1 MDARADLLAPF
12 GNLHGGCL
20 SATVDHCLGVA
31 FYPVIAAGSW
41 VATTE
46 FKLNLLHLVS
56 GGVEVAVT
64 EIIALG
70 KRSGVARVDITNDGR
85 AVCAVQGTVAVVSPR
100 NGSS

>member
-1 MDARADLLAPF
+1 MDARANLLAPF

-20 SATVDHCLGVA
+20 SATEDHCLGVV
-31 FYPVIAAGSW
+31 FYPVIAAGSR

-46 FKLNLLHLVS
+46 FKLNLLQLVS
-56 GGVEVAVT
+56 GGVGVAVI

-70 KRSGVARVDITNDGR
+70 KRSGVARVDITNGGG
-85 AVCAVQGTVAVVSPR
+85 AVCATQVTMTVVSPR

>member
-1 MDARADLLAPF
+1 MDARAGLLASF

-20 SATVDHCLGVA
+20 SATVDHCLGVV
-31 FYPVIAAGSW
+31 FYLVIAAGSR

-46 FKLNLLHLVS
+46 FKLNLLQLVS
-56 GGVEVAVT
+56 GGVGVAVI

-70 KRSGVARVDITNDGR
+70 KRSGVARVDITYDGR
-85 AVCAVQGTVAVVSPR
+85 AVCATQVTMTVVSPR